1 MDEIEIY
8 EIKRDD
14 MILDN
19 NIISNNNNK
28 LWDKCCFYTGTL
40 AVIFAIGTFILVL
53 INQTSPLNKNN

>member
-1 MDEIEIY
+1 MGEIEMDEIKI
-8 EIKRDD
+8 DD
-14 MILDN
+14 MVLEN

-28 LWDKCCFYTGTL
+28 LWDKCCFFIGTL